1 MFSSKE
7 YWETRY
13 KSGGNSGVGSY
24 TKFAEFKASFVN
36 LLIKKYNI
44 ESIIE
49 FGVGDGNQLS
59 KLEVNKYVG
68 LDVSETAI
76 ASCTDLFEN
85 DSSKKFYMANR
96 AMSLEKADMSLS
108 MDVIYHLVEDEIFS
122 AYMNDLFNASKNF
135 ICIYS
140 SNTNSQ
146 LGETNTKHV
155 RHRRFSDWIE
165 RNRPLSRLVYFKK
178 NVFPYNGDYKT
189 TSFSDFYL
197 YSVK

>member
-59 KLEVNKYVG
+59 KLEVN
-68 LDVSETAI
+68 I
-76 ASCTDLFEN
+76 
-85 DSSKKFYMANR
+85 SS
-96 AMSLEKADMSLS
+96 
-108 MDVIYHLVEDEIFS
+108 
-122 AYMNDLFNASKNF
+122 
-135 ICIYS
+135 
-140 SNTNSQ
+140 
-146 LGETNTKHV
+146 
-155 RHRRFSDWIE
+155 
-165 RNRPLSRLVYFKK
+165 
-178 NVFPYNGDYKT
+178 
-189 TSFSDFYL
+189 
-197 YSVK
+197 